1 MTCDITM
8 AAFLHS
14 FASKQRRM
22 LGSMD
27 FVQIKYMR
35 LGGIPA
41 SRLAKMY
48 QCSTQRIYQIASRNL
63 SELFPSME
71 ARMWFHAGVD
81 AAKECVEESDRG
93 TMSPIS
99 RGRQRWLQHRRE
111 VREQWMKN
119 LNRTKECARNKDTE
133 EEYIS
138 EVDDDCRCEEDE
150 KLSSVIL
157 NNLAENSQQ
166 KHKNRWRY
174 HPIVLKFAYILRSY
188 SAVCY
193 EYLRQVL
200 PFPSRQV
207 LATRYKSVE
216 RRLED
221 SHQSFNGLDYIIT
234 SYFDRH
240 PLPVMNEPLTCTI
253 SIDAFSISVFE
264 RKAVQLSCIGMAS
277 PELPAFIPDQLMS
290 EKLEI
295 GIDLAEGD
303 DGSGPHSL
311 QEKCD
316 SIFLVVLNPLNWNQP
331 SAILSAFSWKNGHA
345 DRDIV
350 RLLLECITRLKDYNI
365 EVCALA
371 SDGDT
376 GYSIL
381 HNAFAELW
389 RDKRDKDFFDI
400 FNCICLQGHYKVPID
415 KTMFTVRA
423 FPIADPLHALKIA
436 RSRVLEHTIYLAQG
450 IAVSSADF
458 HIFEDKG
465 WYRERTQLAKLSDFN
480 AIMMFS
486 PETILECLEHDEYG
500 AASYLWPWVALMMVI
515 RVPFLSLSCRCSL
528 LNAAFNMFQFFYNQN
543 LKKDFGPH
551 KVAVRGKD
559 NDGVCFFEPSY
570 LLRVLHLILCIYNI
584 LVNHPHQLRLSA
596 MGSHINENIIGR
608 IRVGCHGDPRFETVM
623 RVIAKAEVRRLLQ
636 GELGVDY
643 TVRGRDNVGGT
654 KLDTGVT
661 CDLEGINF
669 VNPTNT
675 LIDALRSNC
684 QEGAKHAFQELCEF
698 LQIVKTRGS
707 EVPKLYKP
715 NLSANSGIMARLL
728 QFK

>member
-1 MTCDITM
+1 
-8 AAFLHS
+8 
-14 FASKQRRM
+14 
-22 LGSMD
+22 
-27 FVQIKYMR
+27 
-35 LGGIPA
+35 
-41 SRLAKMY
+41 
-48 QCSTQRIYQIASRNL
+48 
-63 SELFPSME
+63 
-71 ARMWFHAGVD
+71 MWFYAGVD
-81 AAKECVEESDRG
+81 AAKECVEESNRG
-93 TMSPIS
+93 TMSPIL
-99 RGRQRWLQHRRE
+99 RGRQRWLEHRRE
-111 VREQWMKN
+111 VQEKWTRN
-119 LNRTKECARNKDTE
+119 LNRAKESAKNKENIE
-133 EEYIS
+133 EEYIN
-138 EVDDDCRCEEDE
+138 EVDDSCSSEEDE

-157 NNLAENSQQ
+157 NNLTQNSQQ

-193 EYLRQVL
+193 EYLRKVL
-200 PFPSRQV
+200 PMPSRQV
-207 LATRYKSVE
+207 LATRYRPVE
-216 RRLED
+216 RRLEE

-264 RKAVQLSCIGMAS
+264 RKAVQLSCIGMACD
-277 PELPAFIPDQLMS
+277 LPAFIPEEPTN
-290 EKLEI
+290 EKVEI

-303 DGSGPHSL
+303 DGSGSCSL

-316 SIFLVVLNPLNWNQP
+316 SIFLVVLNPLNWTQP
-331 SAILSAFSWKNGHA
+331 SAVLSAFSWKNGHA

-350 RLLLECITRLKDYNI
+350 RLLLECIARLKDYNI

-376 GYSIL
+376 GYSCL
-381 HNAFAELW
+381 HNAFAGLW
-389 RDKRDKDFFDI
+389 RDKKEKDFFDI
-400 FNCICLQGHYKVPID
+400 FNRICLKGCYKVHID
-415 KTMFTVRA
+415 KTLFTVRA

-450 IAVSSADF
+450 IAVSSASF
-458 HIFEDKG
+458 HIFEDQG

-486 PETILECLEHDEYG
+486 PETILECLEHNEYS

-528 LNAAFNMFQFFYNQN
+528 LNAAFNMFQFFYNQD
-543 LKKDFGPH
+543 LKKDFGQL
-551 KVAVRGKD
+551 KVSVRGKD

-570 LLRVLHLILCIYNI
+570 LLRVLHLILCMYNI

-596 MGSHINENIIGR
+596 LGSHINENIIGR
-608 IRVGCHGDPRFETVM
+608 IRVGSHGDPRFETVM
-623 RVIAKAEVRRLLQ
+623 RVIAKAEVRRILQ

-643 TVRGRDNVGGT
+643 AVRGRDNVGGT

-675 LIDALRSNC
+675 LIDALRRNC
-684 QEGAKHAFQELCEF
+684 QESAKHAFQELSEF